1 MSRLKRHLE
10 PEFRNL
16 QAWRGKRFPG
26 RPDDLQVRDFTHT
39 CDLLGIPNWCP
50 TPETPPPTGLP
61 HPRGN
66 RIRGHEGTAQWYRMC
81 LPWTRSFSQSISP
94 EVEKIK
100 PSKVT

>member
-50 TPETPPPTGLP
+50 TPETPPPQLVCPIQEAIELERMRVQLNGTGCAY
-61 HPRGN
+61 HGQ
-66 RIRGHEGTAQWYRMC
+66 G
-81 LPWTRSFSQSISP
+81 
-94 EVEKIK
+94 
-100 PSKVT
+100 PSANPYHQK